1 MCWKD
6 EWEAAIKNLRWAII
20 HIQRAQDSLEKR
32 ALRNRKTLQK
42 LQYPSERKHVEE
54 LLKKNTEAVEKCT
67 IMIDTLKKYQAALI
81 NLIETHGISRKAT
94 QKRQIRKNLTSQVSS
109 TSQWQ
114 DWIKPILS
122 YIREKDWTREDEI
135 YKEFQERGVSRE
147 DIEAVLAQL
156 VREGAIYTPRVGVY
170 RRTW

>member
-1 MCWKD
+1 MEKRC
-6 EWEAAIKNLRWAII
+6 LRNKIT
-20 HIQRAQDSLEKR
+20 LEK
-32 ALRNRKTLQK
+32 LK
-42 LQYPSERKHVEE
+42 YPSERKPVEE
-54 LLKKNTEAVEKCT
+54 RLKKNREAEVQCT
-67 IMIDTLKKYQAALI
+67 VMIAELRKMQDQLRG
-81 NLIETHGISRKAT
+81 LIETHGISRKAT
-94 QKRQIRKNLTSQVSS
+94 QKREIRKNLTSQISS

-135 YKEFQERGVSRE
+135 YKEFQERGASRE

-156 VREGAIYTPRVGVY
+156 VREGAIYTPRAGVY